1 MIFDAKLPKN
11 ELLIRLATLWFLNKS
26 YKKNEN
32 EDYYLSFQEM
42 NKKYQLKKEQYI
54 KIMSRNPKNLEK
66 RINKIID
73 KSYLENYNSY
83 YNSEFKNIQE
93 SLSMYSVQKKELN
106 SMIKVYN
113 LNLSSELSKWLETFI
128 KDKDTLVCLK
138 KIKNYLTTSR
148 SSIETKN
155 IFIQEKDI
163 RNYLNESY
171 YLIEISPKKE
181 IFFKISDILEL
192 NQLNLLL
199 SNNIIYLQDSVYDL
213 SYTISITKKELFM
226 RSYYKLAFKIIFLK
240 LLQAH
245 HICKAFSIKDFYFL
259 PLDGLQLYHCENL
272 VYWQNSHHILR
283 CDNCHEQVEY
293 YFENFFSSSS
303 ETQESEFICPNCGEH
318 YTYSKL
324 EEIYKKNC
332 EKAYK

>member
-42 NKKYQLKKEQYI
+42 TKKYKLKKEQYI

-128 KDKDTLVCLK
+128 KDKDTLVC
-138 KIKNYLTTSR
+138 
-148 SSIETKN
+148 
-155 IFIQEKDI
+155 
-163 RNYLNESY
+163 
-171 YLIEISPKKE
+171 
-181 IFFKISDILEL
+181 
-192 NQLNLLL
+192 
-199 SNNIIYLQDSVYDL
+199 
-213 SYTISITKKELFM
+213 
-226 RSYYKLAFKIIFLK
+226 
-240 LLQAH
+240 
-245 HICKAFSIKDFYFL
+245 
-259 PLDGLQLYHCENL
+259 
-272 VYWQNSHHILR
+272 
-283 CDNCHEQVEY
+283 
-293 YFENFFSSSS
+293 
-303 ETQESEFICPNCGEH
+303 
-318 YTYSKL
+318 
-324 EEIYKKNC
+324 
-332 EKAYK
+332 